1 MAPMAPKAKEAKQ
14 EQDPDGRRE
23 AEEAVEKN
31 IEREKVVQPLKCEFT
46 PEELL
51 DLADEMT
58 QKMDT
63 REKKQSEFD
72 SIKKQYNG
80 ELSTLDEEVRVKQ
93 RLIRDKY
100 EFRSIPCQ
108 IERDYNT
115 RTFTLTR
122 LDTSEIVEQRKL
134 RASELQRR
142 MFKEEYAATMEE
154 PPAAAVNE

>member
-1 MAPMAPKAKEAKQ
+1 MSSKAKREEAEREQ
-14 EQDPDGRRE
+14 EA

-31 IEREKVVQPLKCEFT
+31 IEREKVIQSLKCEFT
-46 PEELL
+46 SEELL

-63 REKKQSEFD
+63 REKKQGEFD

-100 EFRSIPCQ
+100 EFRAIPCQ

-115 RTFTLTR
+115 KTFTLIR
-122 LDTSEIVEQRKL
+122 LDSGEIVEQRKL
-134 RASELQRR
+134 RTSELQRR
-142 MFKEEYAATMEE
+142 MFNEACAEAVTAEE
-154 PPAAAVNE
+154 PLAAAVNE

>member
-1 MAPMAPKAKEAKQ
+1 MAPKAKQ
-14 EQDPDGRRE
+14 EQE
-23 AEEAVEKN
+23 AAEEAVEKN

-108 IERDYNT
+108 VERNYNT
-115 RTFTLTR
+115 KTYTLTR
-122 LDTSEIVEQRKL
+122 LDSGEVVESRPL
-134 RASELQRR
+134 RLSELQRK
-142 MFKEEYAATMEE
+142 MFTDTGE
-154 PPAAAVNE
+154 PGAAAAAEA

>member
-1 MAPMAPKAKEAKQ
+1 MSSKAKREEAEREQ
-14 EQDPDGRRE
+14 EA

-31 IEREKVVQPLKCEFT
+31 IEREKVIQSLKCEFT
-46 PEELL
+46 SEELL

-63 REKKQSEFD
+63 REKKQGEFD

-100 EFRSIPCQ
+100 EFRAIPCQ

-115 RTFTLTR
+115 KTFTLIR
-122 LDTSEIVEQRKL
+122 LDSGEIVEQRKL

-142 MFKEEYAATMEE
+142 MFNEACAEAVTAEE
-154 PPAAAVNE
+154 PLAAAVNE

>member
-1 MAPMAPKAKEAKQ
+1 MAPKAKEAKQ

-108 IERDYNT
+108 VERDYNT
-115 RTFTLTR
+115 RTFLGNRRAAQTAR
-122 LDTSEIVEQRKL
+122 LRT
-134 RASELQRR
+134 
-142 MFKEEYAATMEE
+142 
-154 PPAAAVNE
+154 PAANVQGGVCGDDGRAAGGSSQ